1 MLDSRRGF
9 LGRGLLAGAAAVVQ
23 PLEALAEAARR
34 YGRAPATDG
43 YGPLA
48 PVADQ
53 VTGLPLVQLP
63 AGFRYRSMGWTGD
76 PLEGGLTT
84 PPAHDG
90 MAAFAAADGLVT
102 LVRNHERVAGPAFAA
117 TGVYDPAAGGGTTLL
132 SFDPRSE
139 RVVRAWAGLAGTVRN
154 CAGGPTP
161 WGTWL
166 TCEESVLG
174 PLVDAALT
182 RAHGYVFEVP
192 LNGTPSAEPLAAM
205 GRFVHEAVA
214 VDPSSGIVYQTED
227 AEAAGL
233 YRFVPATPGRLARG
247 GRLQMLAARG
257 RPRADL
263 RTGQRVGVVLGIY
276 WVDIERPDDA
286 HDGDL
291 SVGGGLHR
299 QGRAAGGAT
308 FARLE
313 GAWHADGRIFI
324 TSTNGGEARMGQV
337 WELAPGREEL
347 RLVYQ
352 SPGAHELNMPDN
364 LVVSPRGGLVIC
376 EDGTANP
383 CLHVLTRDGR
393 IARFARN
400 NVVLAGERNGL
411 SGDFR
416 ASEMAGATFSPD
428 GRWLFVN
435 VQTPGVTLAITGP
448 WERGPA

>member
-1 MLDSRRGF
+1 M
-9 LGRGLLAGAAAVVQ
+9 
-23 PLEALAEAARR
+23 
-34 YGRAPATDG
+34 
-43 YGPLA
+43 
-48 PVADQ
+48 
-53 VTGLPLVQLP
+53 
-63 AGFRYRSMGWTGD
+63 
-76 PLEGGLTT
+76 
-84 PPAHDG
+84 
-90 MAAFAAADGLVT
+90 
-102 LVRNHERVAGPAFAA
+102 
-117 TGVYDPAAGGGTTLL
+117 
-132 SFDPRSE
+132 
-139 RVVRAWAGLAGTVRN
+139 
-154 CAGGPTP
+154 
-161 WGTWL
+161 
-166 TCEESVLG
+166 
-174 PLVDAALT
+174 
-182 RAHGYVFEVP
+182 
-192 LNGTPSAEPLAAM
+192 
-205 GRFVHEAVA
+205 
-214 VDPSSGIVYQTED
+214 
-227 AEAAGL
+227 
-233 YRFVPATPGRLARG
+233 
-247 GRLQMLAARG
+247 RG

-276 WVDIERPDDA
+276 WVDIDRPDDA

-313 GAWHADGRIFI
+313 GAWHADGRIFV

-347 RLVYQ
+347 RLVYE

-435 VQTPGVTLAITGP
+435 IQTPGITLAITGP